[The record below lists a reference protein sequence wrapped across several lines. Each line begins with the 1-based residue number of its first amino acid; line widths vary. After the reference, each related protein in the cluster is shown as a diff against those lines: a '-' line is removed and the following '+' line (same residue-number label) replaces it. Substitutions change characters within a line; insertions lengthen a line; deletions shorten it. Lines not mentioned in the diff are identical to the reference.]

1 MVAAA
6 GSCSADADFT
16 SLAGIVLGAGPEPA
30 RLARMEM
37 ALGSSWQPGPG
48 HGWQWE
54 GPGSHFRG
62 LAYDVGGLRLV
73 RGTALKSNSVGC
85 SIVIL
90 RADIKLTGSFGRTL
104 YTWQCV

>member
-48 HGWQWE
+48 HGWQ
-54 GPGSHFRG
+54 
-62 LAYDVGGLRLV
+62 
-73 RGTALKSNSVGC
+73 
-85 SIVIL
+85 
-90 RADIKLTGSFGRTL
+90 
-104 YTWQCV
+104 